1 MSPTASCTAGHDH
14 RAYLGVYLSRYL
26 RFKVSNYANNHIASA
41 CYLRPWAGEEG
52 NLRRVL
58 VGQLK
63 SEPKRPEKAGF
74 RRRLFGNAAV
84 SKAAER
90 RMTVYESEGIDALRR
105 IDANWPLDLPTKA
118 TIGALVAVHMVRNPA
133 VLEATSQLLSRQI
146 IDKLPQ
152 YEREF
157 SSDKVS
163 ELIRSLTSNE
173 FRVSHM
179 LETIPKTASLV
190 ASMHWTLLDFEG
202 PLLATGDQP
211 VTAVPLLGDNGR
223 AKVAPMPSTGY
234 VATTEL
240 RIALSPN
247 RALLLTWMNDE
258 DTERPLLSDDDVAV
272 ELNRAVVAQAD
283 REWFHH
289 PDRRPVRITADD
301 FDLESCRAISH
312 GLIPGYSVEAAAVS
326 SRRNHT
332 GELLAGMIDNNV
344 LNAYHVAG
352 VRREQS

>member
-1 MSPTASCTAGHDH
+1 MSD
-14 RAYLGVYLSRYL
+14 
-26 RFKVSNYANNHIASA
+26 YANNHVAST
-41 CYLRPWAGEEG
+41 CYLRPWAGEDG

-58 VGQLK
+58 TGRLK
-63 SEPKRPEKAGF
+63 SEPKRPTKVGF

-90 RMTVYESEGIDALRR
+90 QMTIYESEGINALRR
-105 IDANWPLDLPTKA
+105 INADWPLDLPTKA
-118 TIGALVAVHMVRNPA
+118 KIGALVAVHMVRNPA
-133 VLEATSQLLSRQI
+133 VLETTSQLLSKQI
-146 IDKLPQ
+146 IEKLPQ

-157 SSDKVS
+157 SPDKVS
-163 ELIRSLTSNE
+163 ELIGALTSNE

-190 ASMHWTLLDFEG
+190 ASMHWTLLDFGE

-211 VTAVPLLGDNGR
+211 VTAVPLLDDDGR
-223 AKVAPMPSTGY
+223 AEVVPMPSTGY

-240 RIALSPN
+240 RLALGPS
-247 RALLLTWMNDE
+247 RALLFTWMNDE
-258 DTERPLLSDDDVAV
+258 DSERPLPCDDVIAV

-289 PDRRPVRITADD
+289 PDRRPTRITAND
-301 FDLESCRAISH
+301 FNLESCRAISH
-312 GLIPGYSVEAAAVS
+312 DLIPGYSVEAAAAS
-326 SRRNHT
+326 PRRDHT
-332 GELLAGMIDNNV
+332 RELLEGMIENNV
-344 LNAYHVAG
+344 INAYHVGG